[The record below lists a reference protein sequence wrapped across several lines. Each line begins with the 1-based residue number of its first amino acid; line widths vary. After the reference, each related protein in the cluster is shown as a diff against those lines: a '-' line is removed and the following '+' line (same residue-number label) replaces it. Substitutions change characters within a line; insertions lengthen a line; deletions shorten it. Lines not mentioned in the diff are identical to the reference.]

1 MQERGEWAP
10 GALDGVASR
19 LRERAEGLADEI
31 IEEIRT
37 RVPGYESVSRAS
49 LRHSLLQHVE
59 TAATALTAGRVPE
72 RIGDVS
78 VAAERA
84 RSGIRIEHVLLAIR
98 VSFQCLREFAIETA
112 TDLEIA
118 TSTQLEAV
126 RVLWEVNDLVS
137 REYAVA
143 HREEDL
149 EMARTAESHRVEI
162 LRRLLTQGPLSP
174 ETTVLAGSL
183 GLVAGVRYRAFRAR
197 PVEGGAASSLLQ
209 EIVRWA
215 AAHHLDAVGAVVEGD
230 AAGVLAGTGAIPAA
244 GPTVGVGPAV
254 DLRHVHESY
263 RVASRITEV
272 AAQFGRCGPET
283 LHQLSLRVAVAAE
296 HDIGDVL
303 VERILAPL
311 LEQGEFGLELIAS
324 LDAFLASG
332 MNTAVAAR
340 ALVVHPNTLRYRINQ
355 VKKLSGITLQS
366 VQETSEVWWALH
378 RHEWARRTGYRS

>member
-1 MQERGEWAP
+1 MQERGGWAP
-10 GALDGVASR
+10 GAFDGVASR
-19 LRERAEGLADEI
+19 LRERAEGLAEEI
-31 IEEIRT
+31 IEEIRA
-37 RVPGYESVSRAS
+37 RVPSYESVPRAS

-59 TAATALTAGRVPE
+59 TAATALTAGRVPD

-98 VSFQCLREFAIETA
+98 VSFQFLREFAIGTA
-112 TDLEIA
+112 TELGIA
-118 TSTQLEAV
+118 TSVQLEGI

-162 LRRLLTQGPLSP
+162 LRRLLTQGALSP

-183 GLVAGVRYRAFRAR
+183 GLVAGARYRAFRAR
-197 PVEGGAASSLLQ
+197 PVEDGSASSLLQ
-209 EIVRWA
+209 EIARWA
-215 AAHHLDAVGAVVEGD
+215 AAHHLHAVGAVVEGD
-230 AAGVLAGTGAIPAA
+230 AAGVLAGTEATPAA

-254 DLRHVHESY
+254 ELRHVHESY
-263 RVASRITEV
+263 RVASRIMEV
-272 AAQFGRCGPET
+272 AAQFGRRGPQT
-283 LHQLSLRVAVAAE
+283 LQQLSLRIAVAAE
-296 HDIGDVL
+296 HDVGDVL

-311 LEQGEFGLELIAS
+311 LAQGEFGVELVAS

-332 MNTAVAAR
+332 MNTAVAAH

-366 VQETSEVWWALH
+366 VQETSEVWWALR
-378 RHEWARRTGYRS
+378 RHEWARRTGYRP